1 VICITCGRDNPAH
14 LTFCQECGQ
23 KLGVRSLAPAP
34 MVNLSGPSNGPSA
47 GASGAGIEAKPS
59 QPPRPPSLVPQRP
72 PAPEVNFAGMPE
84 RADDL
89 ESRGAG
95 DGGDRA
101 GLDPPCPLCGHRNPR
116 SLRFC
121 VTCGH
126 LLAPPSMPP
135 PLPFAATALPSN
147 RPPPVVVADRR
158 LPLAGGMDPTVPVPT
173 PPPPPLQGELE
184 AVPKTIRPPA
194 PEPLSATAQ
203 SPIAPARVVDL
214 GTPASDAMLRLCPR
228 CRGGSDPSSHFCRF
242 CGASLADAP
251 AIALAPRTPPPPAP
265 TAASGAEAPGAV
277 VPSTPLPPPMR
288 PSPTPVRSTVSMVSP
303 IGGANA
309 RARLVLIARD
319 GGEGPGFPLG
329 EASDIG
335 RTEGNILLGDDRY
348 VSPRHARIQVRGASY
363 YLRDLAST
371 NGVFMRIPFARERD
385 VGGPSR
391 RPDGGS
397 PGGPHQALEQPIQ
410 DQDLFLVGQQ
420 VLKFEVVKHAEEG
433 FGAASENGTLVFGT
447 PAAPRYARLCQ
458 RTVEGVVRDV
468 YYLQKAE
475 TIIGR
480 EVGDLVF
487 TEDPF
492 LSRRH
497 AAIVVQGVAHG
508 SKGQRRFSLMDL
520 GSSNG
525 TFLQLREEIR
535 LKNGDHLRIGQQL
548 FRFDLD
554 RTDA

>member
-1 VICITCGRDNPAH
+1 VICITCGRDNANH
-14 LTFCQECGQ
+14 LVFCQECGQ
-23 KLGVRSLAPAP
+23 RLAGRAAPATP
-34 MVNLSGPSNGPSA
+34 VIGLSGPA
-47 GASGAGIEAKPS
+47 HASHAPPPAPAMEARGS
-59 QPPRPPSLVPQRP
+59 QAPRPPSLVPQRP
-72 PAPEVNFAGMPE
+72 PAPEVNFAAPAE
-84 RADDL
+84 AHK
-89 ESRGAG
+89 G
-95 DGGDRA
+95 DGESASGSDGSGA
-101 GLDPPCPLCGHRNPR
+101 ETMPCPLCGHRNPR

-126 LLAPPSMPP
+126 LLAPPSQAPS
-135 PLPFAATALPSN
+135 LPFAATTLAPAVRRDKGSSV
-147 RPPPVVVADRR
+147 PPAAPRDAVV
-158 LPLAGGMDPTVPVPT
+158 
-173 PPPPPLQGELE
+173 Q
-184 AVPKTIRPPA
+184 TIRPPA
-194 PEPLSATAQ
+194 PDAHPVTTQ

-214 GTPASDAMLRLCPR
+214 GAPASEAMLRLCPR
-228 CRGGSDPSSHFCRF
+228 CRGGNDPTSQFCRF
-242 CGASLADAP
+242 CGASISDAP
-251 AIALAPRTPPPPAP
+251 SIALAPRTPPPPAP
-265 TAASGAEAPGAV
+265 ALAATVESSAYVPPTPVPPG
-277 VPSTPLPPPMR
+277 PML
-288 PSPTPVRSTVSMVSP
+288 PSPTPVRSTVAMVSP
-303 IGGANA
+303 ASGPAA

-319 GGEGPGFPLG
+319 GGEGPGYPLG
-329 EASDIG
+329 ESVDIG
-335 RTEGNILLGDDRY
+335 RSEGNILLGDDRY
-348 VSPRHARIQVRGASY
+348 VSPRHARIQVRGGAY

-371 NGVFMRIPFARERD
+371 NGVYVRIPF
-385 VGGPSR
+385 G
-391 RPDGGS
+391 
-397 PGGPHQALEQPIQ
+397 QALQGAGLSSRGRPEGASSGAALEHPLV

-433 FGAASENGTLVFGT
+433 FGVASENGTLVFGT
-447 PAAPRYARLCQ
+447 PAAPRYARLSQ

-468 YYLQKAE
+468 YHLQKAE

-497 AAIVVQGVAHG
+497 AAVVVQGAALG
-508 SKGQRRFSLMDL
+508 PKGQQRRFSLMDL